1 MISAVIIVLREVL
14 EGVLLICMLMASS
27 VALGHRLRWLP
38 VGLAL
43 GVAGAYS
50 YAAFLDPISMLFE
63 GLGQEIISALMLL
76 SVAMALVLHVY
87 LIASQALRLT
97 SGRPSRAVLAL
108 CLLAAALSIAREGAE
123 VYLYVYAFGVQ
134 AGQMASIMSGA
145 VIGTGIGLSF
155 GTFLYYGL
163 RALSR
168 RACLWTC
175 AGIATM
181 TSGGMVM
188 QATYNLEQ
196 ADLLPGQQPLW
207 DSSAL
212 VMESSLTGE
221 MLQAAFGY
229 EATPTGVQLSLYL
242 AAVLA
247 SLVAILL
254 ARLQAARKRET
265 ST

>member
-14 EGVLLICMLMASS
+14 EGVLLICMLMAS
-27 VALGHRLRWLP
+27 AAAMGHRLRWLTA
-38 VGLAL
+38 GLLL
-43 GVAGAYS
+43 GIAGAYS
-50 YAAFLDPISMLFE
+50 YAVFLDPITMLFD

-76 SVAMALVLHVY
+76 SVALALVVHVH
-87 LIASQALRLT
+87 LIATHALRPA
-97 SGRPSRAVLAL
+97 SGGPSRAVLVL
-108 CLLAAALSIAREGAE
+108 CLLASTLSIAREGGE

-134 AGQMASIMSGA
+134 AGQMASVMSGA

-155 GTFLYYGL
+155 GTFFYYGL

-168 RACLWTC
+168 QACLWTC

-181 TSGGMVM
+181 TSAGLVM

-207 DSSAL
+207 DTSAL

-221 MLQAAFGY
+221 MFQAAFGY

-242 AAVLA
+242 ASVLA
-247 SLVAILL
+247 CLAAMAL
-254 ARLQAARKRET
+254 ARVRAVKTQET

>member
-14 EGVLLICMLMASS
+14 EGVLLICMLMAS
-27 VALGHRLRWLP
+27 AAAMGHRLRWLP
-38 VGLAL
+38 VGLLL

-50 YAAFLDPISMLFE
+50 YAVFLDPISRLFD
-63 GLGQEIISALMLL
+63 GLGQEIISAVMLL
-76 SVAMALVLHVY
+76 SVALALVVYVY
-87 LIASQALRLT
+87 LIASHALRPAAA
-97 SGRPSRAVLAL
+97 RPWRAVLVL
-108 CLLAAALSIAREGAE
+108 CLLASALSIAREGAE

-155 GTFLYYGL
+155 GTFFYYGL

-168 RACLWTC
+168 QACLWTC

-181 TSGGMVM
+181 TAAGMVM

-196 ADLLPGQQPLW
+196 ADVLPGQQPLW
-207 DSSAL
+207 DTSAL
-212 VMESSLTGE
+212 VRESSLTGE

-229 EATPTGVQLSLYL
+229 EATPTSVQLSLYL

-247 SLVAILL
+247 CLAAIAL
-254 ARLQAARKRET
+254 ARLEAGRKQET
-265 ST
+265 SI

>member
-14 EGVLLICMLMASS
+14 EGVLLICMLMAS
-27 VALGHRLRWLP
+27 AAAMGHRLRWLTA
-38 VGLAL
+38 GLLL
-43 GVAGAYS
+43 GIGGAYS
-50 YAAFLDPISMLFE
+50 YAVFLVPITMLFD

-76 SVAMALVLHVY
+76 SVALALVVHVH
-87 LIASQALRLT
+87 LIATHALRPA
-97 SGRPSRAVLAL
+97 SGGPSRAVLVL
-108 CLLAAALSIAREGAE
+108 CLLASTLSIAREGGE

-134 AGQMASIMSGA
+134 AGQMASVMSGA

-155 GTFLYYGL
+155 GTFFYYGL

-168 RACLWTC
+168 QACLWTC

-181 TSGGMVM
+181 TSAGLVM

-207 DSSAL
+207 DTSAL

-221 MLQAAFGY
+221 MFQAAFGY

-242 AAVLA
+242 ASVLA
-247 SLVAILL
+247 CLAAMAL
-254 ARLQAARKRET
+254 ARVRAVKTQET